1 MDVHIFD
8 AEHLELNATVV
19 LWPQN
24 IYPIFDQS
32 DEVKNMNKYQGIDIH
47 SNEYQIYKLL
57 SFLLEGLSVH
67 TCFCR

>member
-1 MDVHIFD
+1 MNYLMDVHIFD

-32 DEVKNMNKYQGIDIH
+32 DEVIIMNKYPGMDL
-47 SNEYQIYKLL
+47 NGYQIYKL
-57 SFLLEGLSVH
+57 
-67 TCFCR
+67 